1 MKIGRKEKT
10 MDNNDKS
17 YQILNNYKKKYNI
30 KDNNILN
37 DILENIFKSDFL
49 IVNKDAVIHSSK
61 KYNKYIG
68 KEPSDFIKK
77 LLNQKYIDG
86 GRLYLEIINGSVI
99 HGPFMYKSIKQ
110 GNKVGLF
117 IFKYNSDY
125 FNSDNLEVLEKLYN
139 YIRIS

>member
-1 MKIGRKEKT
+1 MKIGREEKT

-49 IVNKDAVIHSSK
+49 IVNKYAVIHSSK

-77 LLNQKYIDG
+77 LLNQKNIDG
-86 GRLYLEIINGSVI
+86 GRLYLEIINGSLLK
-99 HGPFMYKSIKQ
+99 GPFIYKIFEQ
-110 GNKVGLF
+110 GNKIGLF
-117 IFKYNSDY
+117 IFKYNTNY
-125 FNSDNLEVLEKLYN
+125 FNSDNLEILNRLYN
-139 YIRIS
+139 FIWI